1 MKIHGFNKT
10 TLLDYPEHLAATI
23 FTGGCNFRCP
33 FCHNGGLVLDPDS
46 QPAIPE
52 EEVLKFLQKRRGI
65 LQGVCI
71 TGGEPTLQPDL
82 ENFICKIKE
91 LGYLVKLDT
100 NGSRPEVLKALMEQ
114 GLLDY
119 VAMDIKAS
127 EENYARVAGVRAS
140 EPAAEMPAVS
150 EKELIG
156 VSGGIGMAVFTKKP
170 NSLLDKIRA
179 SVDLLKNG
187 TVPYEFRTT
196 VVKGLHTAEEFDSIG
211 QWLAGCSA
219 YYLQAYRENENIL
232 AYCESVGRSGDAEA
246 PERPEASEDA
256 AASGGIAAE
265 RLLCLQLSDFTREE
279 MESFADTARKYI
291 SKVELRGVE

>member
-82 ENFICKIKE
+82 EDFICKVKE
-91 LGYLVKLDT
+91 MGYLVKLDT
-100 NGSRPEVLKALMEQ
+100 NGSRPEVLKSLLEK

-127 EENYARVAGVRAS
+127 RENYAYAAGVRVS
-140 EPAAEMPAVS
+140 DDAAGMCTTAAKTPSAVH
-150 EKELIG
+150 
-156 VSGGIGMAVFTKKP
+156 VHV
-170 NSLLDKIRA
+170 SLLEKIRA
-179 SVDLLKNG
+179 SVELLKNG

-196 VVKGLHTAEEFDSIG
+196 VVKGIHTSEEFDAIG
-211 QWLAGCSA
+211 QWLAGCRA

-232 AYCESVGRSGDAEA
+232 AYCEGAGAWGDAAMQEDIA
-246 PERPEASEDA
+246 VASPLPL
-256 AASGGIAAE
+256 
-265 RLLCLQLSDFTREE
+265 RLSNFTKEE
-279 MESFADTARKYI
+279 MEEFADMARKYI
-291 SKVELRGVE
+291 DKVELRGVE